1 MTIAASDHGC
11 EPANIDTRG
20 RPAVSD
26 ASTTPTSTGATPTTP
41 TTPMPG
47 PDEFTKFQTTM
58 AHVLGHPRL
67 REIAIAMM
75 QEGEHDPRQVFV
87 DHGVALPSNATVRF
101 SGAESNSPDFIIC
114 VSSPE
119 HTHCM
124 SITLPHIHF

>member
-1 MTIAASDHGC
+1 M
-11 EPANIDTRG
+11 
-20 RPAVSD
+20 SD
-26 ASTTPTSTGATPTTP
+26 ASTTPTTGAPTT
-41 TTPMPG
+41 TPASPAFV
-47 PDEFTKFQTTM
+47 PDEFAVFQTTM

-67 REIAIAMM
+67 REIAAVMM

-87 DHGVALPSNATVRF
+87 DHGVALPSNATVSF
-101 SGAESNSPDFIIC
+101 SGAESDSPDFIIC

>member
-1 MTIAASDHGC
+1 M
-11 EPANIDTRG
+11 P
-20 RPAVSD
+20 D
-26 ASTTPTSTGATPTTP
+26 ASTTPTTGATPTTP
-41 TTPMPG
+41 TTPAMPSG

-67 REIAIAMM
+67 REIAAVMQ
-75 QEGEHDPRQVFV
+75 QEGEHDPRQVFL
-87 DHGVALPSNATVRF
+87 DHGVALPSNATVRA
-101 SGAESNSPDFIIC
+101 SDAESDAPDFIIC